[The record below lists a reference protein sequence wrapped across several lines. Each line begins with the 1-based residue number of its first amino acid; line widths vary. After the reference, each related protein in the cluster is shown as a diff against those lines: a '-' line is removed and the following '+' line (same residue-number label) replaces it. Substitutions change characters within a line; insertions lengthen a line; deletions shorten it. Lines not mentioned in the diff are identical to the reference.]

1 MAKARKKTVKKQ
13 KAKKAA
19 KSPSAKASAAKK
31 RAKVGK
37 PVIDRVNQGR
47 SHHLAERRHAHREVP
62 RQPGLRDAPSWQ
74 DLGKFSLEINDA
86 AA

>member
-1 MAKARKKTVKKQ
+1 MMGLSPEV
-13 KAKKAA
+13 AA
-19 KSPSAKASAAKK
+19 ENVGYFTSPYRE